1 MVHSQSME
9 YARRLLEQPMKV
21 AELFKIL
28 QALSIGYVGDEVTR
42 QKKTTAELASSDM
55 KNKYFTRVAVE
66 LESVLFADIVPETI
80 TVEKLRFHNF
90 GEKKRN
96 LSAKQKESRM
106 KTIAKRLKLKLPPLE
121 ENGIID
127 AAQVAKIY
135 AATKNALI
143 HQINPELMKV
153 SY

>member
-9 YARRLLEQPMKV
+9 YARKLLEHPMKE
-21 AELFKIL
+21 AELFKIIQL
-28 QALSIGYVGDEVTR
+28 LSIGHVGDEVTR

-55 KNKYFTRVAVE
+55 KKNYFTRVAVE
-66 LESVLFADIVPETI
+66 LGSVLFAGIIPPTI
-80 TVEKLRFHNF
+80 TVEKLAFHNF

-96 LSAKQKESRM
+96 LSTKQKDSRL

-135 AATKNALI
+135 AASKNALI

-153 SY
+153 